1 MKYEILPTNKK
12 YDWEKT
18 LTYSITLYSM
28 LKLYSEDRAEE
39 SGFGSVANIIH
50 IFPEMSVDHA
60 SINPNRVI
68 MIGTLEDEAKISY
81 YDYVKVLE

>member
-1 MKYEILPTNKK
+1 MQCEILPTNKNH
-12 YDWEKT
+12 DREKT
-18 LTYSITLYSM
+18 LTYFTTLYTIR
-28 LKLYSEDRAEE
+28 KLYSEDRAEE